1 LGLSVLIFRLLP
13 VLALILLNSCAD
25 SPAKPSDFK
34 ESVAPVKALEVKE
47 KVKQKVQKS
56 SIDPEILYTL
66 LTAELAGQ
74 RGQYDIALDGYME
87 VAKRTQDPKF
97 SERAVMIA
105 MYVKNSNKT
114 KEALNLW
121 LRQDPKNLS
130 ARKIAA
136 LLALRTGNKSE
147 ATEHLNAIIVF
158 DSAGFE
164 SALLELTGVIEK
176 EGRVDIIG
184 DVLDDLSKQHKDKAE
199 IYFIQSLLA
208 LQKKDKNLAE
218 TKIQQ
223 ALRLKPDWEKALVL
237 QAQIA
242 VFSGDLDK
250 AKLLLSNASDKYPEN
265 SKINRMFAQILIKTG
280 GYKEAIEVY
289 QKIILTDPK
298 DVESQ
303 FAEGLVYLQLDQDQQ
318 AQDIFKKML
327 DQPDWRYQA
336 CFYLG
341 KIEEK
346 QGHLKKALSWFDQ
359 VIDGP
364 FAFDASVSAI
374 SLLQKERR
382 LEEANSRLSLLQIK
396 FPKQKLRLVLVQADL
411 YNQQKKYE
419 EALAILTNGLIDFPD
434 QKELLYTRALMA
446 ERINKFDMAEIDLK
460 KILEIDP
467 NNVEALNALGYTLL
481 NSPSRYAEAEKFL
494 WKALALEPN
503 EAVIIDSYGW
513 LQFKLGNFEAA
524 LKYLQRAYEKQPE
537 NEIAAHLAEV
547 LWVLDRKDEAKKI
560 YNKAVKGSLDD
571 EYLQDFQRR
580 ILKGE

>member
-1 LGLSVLIFRLLP
+1 MLIFRLLP

-147 ATEHLNAIIVF
+147 ATEHLNAMIVF

-184 DVLDDLSKQHKDKAE
+184 DVLDELSKQHKDKAE

-223 ALRLKPDWEKALVL
+223 ALRLKPDWEKALIL

-250 AKLLLSNASDKYPEN
+250 AKLLLSDASDKYPEN

-289 QKIILTDPK
+289 QKIILIDPK

-346 QGHLKKALSWFDQ
+346 QGHLKKALSWFDE

-374 SLLQKERR
+374 SLLQKERH

-396 FPKQKLRLVLVQADL
+396 FPKQKLRLLLVQADL

-419 EALAILTNGLIDFPD
+419 EALAILTNGLIDFPN
-434 QKELLYTRALMA
+434 QKELLYTRALIA
-446 ERINKFDMAEIDLK
+446 ERINKLDIAEIDLK

-467 NNVEALNALGYTLL
+467 DNVEALNALGYTLL
-481 NSPSRYAEAEKFL
+481 NNPGRYAEAEKFL
-494 WKALALEPN
+494 RKALALEPN

-524 LKYLQRAYEKQPE
+524 LKYLQQAYEKQPE

-560 YNKAVKGSLDD
+560 FNKAIKGSLDD

-580 ILKGE
+580 VLKGE

>member
-1 LGLSVLIFRLLP
+1 MLIFRLLP

-25 SPAKPSDFK
+25 SPAKPSDSK
-34 ESVAPVKALEVKE
+34 ESVAPVEAIEVKE

-147 ATEHLNAIIVF
+147 ATEHLNAMIVF

-184 DVLDDLSKQHKDKAE
+184 AVLDELSKQHKDKAE

-223 ALRLKPDWEKALVL
+223 ALRLKPDWEKALIL

-250 AKLLLSNASDKYPEN
+250 AKLLLSDASDKYPEN
-265 SKINRMFAQILIKTG
+265 SKINRMFAQILIKTW

-346 QGHLKKALSWFDQ
+346 QGHLKKALSWFDE

-374 SLLQKERR
+374 SLLQKERH

-434 QKELLYTRALMA
+434 QKELLYTRALIA

-481 NSPSRYAEAEKFL
+481 NNPSRYSEAEKFL
-494 WKALALEPN
+494 RKALALEPN

-524 LKYLQRAYEKQPE
+524 LKYLQQAYEKQPE

-560 YNKAVKGSLDD
+560 FNKAIKGSLDD

-580 ILKGE
+580 ILNGDS

>member
-1 LGLSVLIFRLLP
+1 VLIFRLLP

-147 ATEHLNAIIVF
+147 ATEHLNAMIVF

-223 ALRLKPDWEKALVL
+223 ALRLKPDWEKALIL

-250 AKLLLSNASDKYPEN
+250 AKLLLSDASDKYPEN

-346 QGHLKKALSWFDQ
+346 QGHLKKALLWFDQ

-364 FAFDASVSAI
+364 FVFDASVSAI

-434 QKELLYTRALMA
+434 QKELLYTRALIA

-481 NSPSRYAEAEKFL
+481 NNPSRYAEAEKFL
-494 WKALALEPN
+494 GKALALEPN

-524 LKYLQRAYEKQPE
+524 LKYLQQAYEKQPE

-560 YNKAVKGSLDD
+560 FNKAIKGSLDD

-580 ILKGE
+580 ILNGDS

>member
-1 LGLSVLIFRLLP
+1 MLIFRLLP

-25 SPAKPSDFK
+25 SPAKPSDFN

-147 ATEHLNAIIVF
+147 ATEHLNAMIVF

-184 DVLDDLSKQHKDKAE
+184 DVLDDLSKQHKEKAE

-223 ALRLKPDWEKALVL
+223 ALRLKPDWEKALIL

-250 AKLLLSNASDKYPEN
+250 AKLLLSDASDKYPEN

-289 QKIILTDPK
+289 QKIILIDPK

-364 FAFDASVSAI
+364 FVFDASVSAI
-374 SLLQKERR
+374 SLLQKERH

-396 FPKQKLRLVLVQADL
+396 FPKQKLRLLLVQADL

-419 EALAILTNGLIDFPD
+419 EALAILTNGLIDFPN
-434 QKELLYTRALMA
+434 QKELLYTRALIA
-446 ERINKFDMAEIDLK
+446 ERINKLDIAEIDLK

-467 NNVEALNALGYTLL
+467 DNVEALNALGYTLL
-481 NSPSRYAEAEKFL
+481 NNPGRYAEAEKFL
-494 WKALALEPN
+494 RKALALEPN

-524 LKYLQRAYEKQPE
+524 LKYLQQAYEKQPE

-560 YNKAVKGSLDD
+560 FNKAIKGSLDD

-580 ILKGE
+580 VLKGE

>member
-1 LGLSVLIFRLLP
+1 MLIFRLLP

-147 ATEHLNAIIVF
+147 ATEHLNAMIVF

-223 ALRLKPDWEKALVL
+223 ALRLKPDWEKALIL

-250 AKLLLSNASDKYPEN
+250 AKLLLSDASDKYPEN

-346 QGHLKKALSWFDQ
+346 QGHLKKALLWFDQ

-364 FAFDASVSAI
+364 FVFDASVSAI

-434 QKELLYTRALMA
+434 QKELLYTRALIA

-481 NSPSRYAEAEKFL
+481 NNPSRYAEAEKFL
-494 WKALALEPN
+494 GEALALEPN

-524 LKYLQRAYEKQPE
+524 LKYLQQAYEKQPE

-560 YNKAVKGSLDD
+560 FNKAIKGSLDD

-580 ILKGE
+580 ILNGDS

>member
-1 LGLSVLIFRLLP
+1 VLIFRLLP

-147 ATEHLNAIIVF
+147 ATEHLNAMIVF

-223 ALRLKPDWEKALVL
+223 ALRLKPDWEKALIL
-237 QAQIA
+237 QAQIT

-250 AKLLLSNASDKYPEN
+250 AKLLLSDASDKYPEN

-346 QGHLKKALSWFDQ
+346 QGHLKKALLWFDQ

-364 FAFDASVSAI
+364 FVFDASVSAI

-434 QKELLYTRALMA
+434 QKELLYTRALIA

-481 NSPSRYAEAEKFL
+481 NNPSRYAEAEKFL
-494 WKALALEPN
+494 GKALALEPN

-524 LKYLQRAYEKQPE
+524 LKYLQQAYEKQPE

-547 LWVLDRKDEAKKI
+547 LWALDRKDEAKKI
-560 YNKAVKGSLDD
+560 FNKAIKGSLDD

-580 ILKGE
+580 ILNGDS

>member
-1 LGLSVLIFRLLP
+1 VLIFRLLP

-147 ATEHLNAIIVF
+147 ATEHLNAMIVF

-223 ALRLKPDWEKALVL
+223 ALRLKPDWEKALIL

-250 AKLLLSNASDKYPEN
+250 AKLLLSDASDKYPEN
-265 SKINRMFAQILIKTG
+265 SKINRMLAQILIKTG

-346 QGHLKKALSWFDQ
+346 QGHLKKALLWFDQ

-364 FAFDASVSAI
+364 FVFDASVSAI

-434 QKELLYTRALMA
+434 QKELLYTRALIA

-481 NSPSRYAEAEKFL
+481 NNPSRYAEAEKFL
-494 WKALALEPN
+494 GKALALEPN

-524 LKYLQRAYEKQPE
+524 LKYLQQAYEKQPE

-547 LWVLDRKDEAKKI
+547 LWALDRKDEAKKI
-560 YNKAVKGSLDD
+560 FNKAIKGSLDD

-580 ILKGE
+580 ILNGDS

>member
-1 LGLSVLIFRLLP
+1 

-147 ATEHLNAIIVF
+147 ATEHLNAMIVF

-223 ALRLKPDWEKALVL
+223 ALRLKPDWEKALIL

-250 AKLLLSNASDKYPEN
+250 AKLLLSDASDKYPEN

-346 QGHLKKALSWFDQ
+346 QGHLKKALLWFDQ

-364 FAFDASVSAI
+364 FVFDASVSAI

-434 QKELLYTRALMA
+434 QKELLYTRALIA

-481 NSPSRYAEAEKFL
+481 NNPSRYAEAEKFL
-494 WKALALEPN
+494 GKALALEPN

-524 LKYLQRAYEKQPE
+524 LKYLQQAYEKQPE

-560 YNKAVKGSLDD
+560 FNKAIKGSLDD

-580 ILKGE
+580 ILNGDS

>member
-1 LGLSVLIFRLLP
+1 MLIFRLLP

-25 SPAKPSDFK
+25 SPAKPSDSK
-34 ESVAPVKALEVKE
+34 ESVGPVKALEVKE

-147 ATEHLNAIIVF
+147 ATEHLNAMIVF

-164 SALLELTGVIEK
+164 SALLELTDVIEK

-223 ALRLKPDWEKALVL
+223 ALRLKPDWEKALIL

-250 AKLLLSNASDKYPEN
+250 AKLLLSDASDKYPEN

-289 QKIILTDPK
+289 KKIILTDPK

-346 QGHLKKALSWFDQ
+346 QGHLKKALVWFDQ

-364 FAFDASVSAI
+364 FVFDASVSAI

-434 QKELLYTRALMA
+434 QKELLYTRALIA

-481 NSPSRYAEAEKFL
+481 NNPSRYSEAEKFL
-494 WKALALEPN
+494 GKALALEPN

-524 LKYLQRAYEKQPE
+524 LKYLQQAYEKQPE

-560 YNKAVKGSLDD
+560 FNKAIKGSLDD

-580 ILKGE
+580 ILNGDS

>member
-1 LGLSVLIFRLLP
+1 MLIFRLLP

-147 ATEHLNAIIVF
+147 ATEHLNAMIVF

-223 ALRLKPDWEKALVL
+223 ALRLKPDWEKALIL

-250 AKLLLSNASDKYPEN
+250 AKLLLSDASDKYPEN
-265 SKINRMFAQILIKTG
+265 SKINRMLAQILIKTG

-346 QGHLKKALSWFDQ
+346 QGHLKKALSWFDE

-374 SLLQKERR
+374 SLLQKERH

-396 FPKQKLRLVLVQADL
+396 FPKQKLRLLLVQADL

-419 EALAILTNGLIDFPD
+419 EALAILTNGLIDFPN
-434 QKELLYTRALMA
+434 QKELLYTRALIA
-446 ERINKFDMAEIDLK
+446 ERINKLDIAEIDLK

-467 NNVEALNALGYTLL
+467 DNVEALNALGYTLL
-481 NSPSRYAEAEKFL
+481 NNPGRYAEAEKFL
-494 WKALALEPN
+494 RKALALEPN

-524 LKYLQRAYEKQPE
+524 LKYLQQAYEKQPE

-560 YNKAVKGSLDD
+560 FNKAIKGSLDD

-580 ILKGE
+580 VLKGE

>member
-1 LGLSVLIFRLLP
+1 MLIFRLLP

-147 ATEHLNAIIVF
+147 ATEHLNAMIVF

-176 EGRVDIIG
+176 EGGVDIIG
-184 DVLDDLSKQHKDKAE
+184 DVLDDLSKQHKEKAE

-223 ALRLKPDWEKALVL
+223 ALRLKPDWEKALIL

-250 AKLLLSNASDKYPEN
+250 AKLLLSDASDKYPEN

-346 QGHLKKALSWFDQ
+346 QGHLKKALSWFDE

-396 FPKQKLRLVLVQADL
+396 FPKQKLRLLLVQADL

-419 EALAILTNGLIDFPD
+419 EALAILTNGLIDFPN
-434 QKELLYTRALMA
+434 QKELLYTRALIA
-446 ERINKFDMAEIDLK
+446 ERINKLDIAEIDLK

-467 NNVEALNALGYTLL
+467 DNVEALNALGYTLL
-481 NSPSRYAEAEKFL
+481 NNPGRYAEAEKFL
-494 WKALALEPN
+494 RKALALEPN

-524 LKYLQRAYEKQPE
+524 LKYLQQAYEKQPE

-560 YNKAVKGSLDD
+560 FNKAIKGSLDD

>member
-1 LGLSVLIFRLLP
+1 

-25 SPAKPSDFK
+25 SPAKPSDSK
-34 ESVAPVKALEVKE
+34 ESVPPVEAIEVKE

-66 LTAELAGQ
+66 LMAELAGQ

-87 VAKRTQDPKF
+87 AAKRTQDPKF

-147 ATEHLNAIIVF
+147 ATEHLNAMMVF

-184 DVLDDLSKQHKDKAE
+184 DVLDELSKQHKDKAE

-223 ALRLKPDWEKALVL
+223 ALRLKPDWEKALIL

-250 AKLLLSNASDKYPEN
+250 AKLLLSDASDKYPEN

-346 QGHLKKALSWFDQ
+346 QGHLKKALLWFDQ

-364 FAFDASVSAI
+364 FVFDASVSAI

-434 QKELLYTRALMA
+434 QKELLYTRALIA

-481 NSPSRYAEAEKFL
+481 NNPSRYAEAEKFL
-494 WKALALEPN
+494 GKALALEPN

-524 LKYLQRAYEKQPE
+524 LKYLQQAYEKQPE

-560 YNKAVKGSLDD
+560 FNKAIKGSLDD

-580 ILKGE
+580 ILNGDS

>member
-1 LGLSVLIFRLLP
+1 MLIFRLLP

-25 SPAKPSDFK
+25 SPAKLSDSK
-34 ESVAPVKALEVKE
+34 ESVPPVEAIEVKE

-87 VAKRTQDPKF
+87 AAKRTQDPKF

-147 ATEHLNAIIVF
+147 ATEHLNAMIVF

-176 EGRVDIIG
+176 EGGVDIIG
-184 DVLDDLSKQHKDKAE
+184 DVLDELSKQHKDKAE

-223 ALRLKPDWEKALVL
+223 ALRLKPDWEKALIL

-250 AKLLLSNASDKYPEN
+250 AKLLLSDASDKYPEN
-265 SKINRMFAQILIKTG
+265 SKINRMLAQILIKTG

-346 QGHLKKALSWFDQ
+346 QGHLKKALSWFDE

-374 SLLQKERR
+374 SLLQKERH

-396 FPKQKLRLVLVQADL
+396 FPKQKLRLLLVQADL

-419 EALAILTNGLIDFPD
+419 EALAILTNGLIDFPN
-434 QKELLYTRALMA
+434 QKELLYTRALIA
-446 ERINKFDMAEIDLK
+446 ERINKLDIAEIDLK

-467 NNVEALNALGYTLL
+467 DNVEALNALGYTLL
-481 NSPSRYAEAEKFL
+481 NNPGRYAEAEKFL
-494 WKALALEPN
+494 RKALALEPN

-524 LKYLQRAYEKQPE
+524 LKYLQQAYEKQPE

-560 YNKAVKGSLDD
+560 FNKAIKGSLDD

-580 ILKGE
+580 ILNGDS